1 MTYRA
6 PWLRST
12 NRNRHG
18 RGMRRPMFGTRL
30 PHYRTASGMFD
41 DMVAGQLKRLGT
53 AWPDLM
59 KPVEFA
65 VEDVP
70 PSMPTPW
77 DDEDRTFSQGFPSNH
92 GIPAR
97 IVLYRM
103 PLQMQTKDRMEMQ
116 LMIRDELV
124 MRLAQ
129 LYGRRPEEI
138 DPSWGL

>member
-1 MTYRA
+1 
-6 PWLRST
+6 
-12 NRNRHG
+12 
-18 RGMRRPMFGTRL
+18 MRRPMFGTRL

>member
-1 MTYRA
+1 
-6 PWLRST
+6 
-12 NRNRHG
+12 
-18 RGMRRPMFGTRL
+18 MFGTRL

-77 DDEDRTFSQGFPSNH
+77 DDEDRTFSQGFPVQSRH
-92 GIPAR
+92 SRTYSAVSHASADADQG
-97 IVLYRM
+97 
-103 PLQMQTKDRMEMQ
+103 
-116 LMIRDELV
+116 RDGNAADDQ
-124 MRLAQ
+124 R
-129 LYGRRPEEI
+129 
-138 DPSWGL
+138 